1 MGTSGV
7 KRLKPILFLNFKI
20 DDKKQK
26 NYCLNII
33 DNYHYTDSVEYIIK
47 SSIDTKFSIKL
58 KIEDTIYD
66 IRTEFN
72 DSKEDMKKVLEDID
86 ESIFYDEN
94 SKEIKSKILKKQ
106 KKLRETKLNE
116 NLELPDKDVKN
127 EKINEVLENMCI
139 YGNITK
145 TEIKEEKKKNPEKFI
160 DTYEALKLEKE
171 DPGLFALGLISQNLE
186 NLGIKTAIDK
196 SNQDDAEEGLTALQY
211 IFQMV

>member
-1 MGTSGV
+1 MGTSGI

-33 DNYHYTDSVEYIIK
+33 DNYHYTDSVKYIIK

-58 KIEDTIYD
+58 KVEDTIYD

-94 SKEIKSKILKKQ
+94 SKEIKSKMLKKQ
-106 KKLRETKLNE
+106 KKLRGTKLNE

-139 YGNITK
+139 YGNIIK
-145 TEIKEEKKKNPEKFI
+145 KEIEEEKQKNPNQFI
-160 DTYEALKLEKE
+160 SLEEALKAEE
-171 DPGLFALGLISQNLE
+171 YDQELFALALIANELKKIGDE
-186 NLGIKTAIDK
+186 AIIEKYEKNEDEK
-196 SNQDDAEEGLTALQY
+196 DD
-211 IFQMV
+211 